1 MLFGS
6 LLILGVGIW
15 DDVMQMRPRNKLVAQ
30 VVVAL
35 ISMLYGFVIPGIT
48 NPFDHNPGTNWI
60 DFPFWVGVP
69 LTLIWYVGM
78 MNAINF
84 LDGLDGL
91 FAGVAAISSLF
102 LFVIAVLH
110 ANPVVALVVVALTGA
125 ALGFL
130 PYNFNPARII
140 FGDAGSLFIGYV
152 FATVSIIGASK
163 TAIAISVVVPLLVL
177 ALPVLDTAA
186 AIVRRASSGKA
197 ITEADRGHFHHQLI
211 FRFGLNVRQAVLLLY
226 AVCFVLGCGRARLF
240 RRVYPR
246 LSARHVARFSAHMS
260 AKLKVMSVFGTRP
273 DTIKMAPVVHALR
286 LHPQIDDFVC
296 VTAQHRKMLDDLL
309 ALFAIAPDYDLN
321 VMTEDQTLTEVT
333 TRVLTRMEGVLA
345 EAAPTSCSYTA
356 TRRRVRP
363 RRSPLFTKKLPSVT
377 SRRGFARR
385 TDGFPI
391 PKR

>member
-1 MLFGS
+1 MTAHHISPGITYAAAFIIAAAVSGLATPLIVSLALKLRIVDNDGHDRRMHASPKPRVGGIAVFFGFAFALFTVLGIALASPLGLLPAADQFEAIHGLVGLLFGS

-48 NPFDHNPGTNWI
+48 NPFDRNPGTNWI
-60 DFPFWVGVP
+60 DFPLWVGVP
-69 LTLIWYVGM
+69 LTLLWYVGM

-91 FAGVAAISSLF
+91 LAGVAAISSVF
-102 LFVIAVLH
+102 LFVISVLH
-110 ANPVVALVVVALTGA
+110 GNPVVALVVVALAGA

-140 FGDAGSLFIGYV
+140 LGDAGSLFIGYV

-186 AIVRRASSGKA
+186 AIVRRASSGRR

-226 AVCFVLGCGRARLF
+226 AVCFVLGAVALAFSGEF
-240 RRVYPR
+240 THVF
-246 LSARHVARFSAHMS
+246 RHV
-260 AKLKVMSVFGTRP
+260 T
-273 DTIKMAPVVHALR
+273 
-286 LHPQIDDFVC
+286 
-296 VTAQHRKMLDDLL
+296 
-309 ALFAIAPDYDLN
+309 
-321 VMTEDQTLTEVT
+321 
-333 TRVLTRMEGVLA
+333 
-345 EAAPTSCSYTA
+345 
-356 TRRRVRP
+356 
-363 RRSPLFTKKLPSVT
+363 
-377 SRRGFARR
+377 
-385 TDGFPI
+385 
-391 PKR
+391 